1 MIAIID
7 YGIGNLASIQNM
19 LKKIGV
25 QSIIT
30 SNEEEILAADKLI
43 LPGVGAFDTC
53 SSKLRGSGLDK
64 CINHKVLVEK
74 APIIGICV
82 GMQLLHEESE
92 EGKLPGLGWIKGK
105 IVKFR
110 PELLPGNYKIP
121 HMGWS
126 EVHASKPSA
135 ILQGL
140 EEARFYF
147 VHSFH
152 SELSSKQD
160 ELLSASYGYPFTA
173 AVQHENITGVQF
185 HPEKSHRFGMRLFEN
200 FSKL

>member
-7 YGIGNLASIQNM
+7 YGVGNLASIQNM
-19 LKKIGV
+19 FKKIGIK
-25 QSIIT
+25 SIIT
-30 SNEEEILAADKLI
+30 SKTEEISDAGKLL

-53 SSKLRGSGLDK
+53 SSKLRDSGLVD
-64 CINHKVLVEK
+64 CISQRVLIEKV
-74 APIIGICV
+74 PIIGICV

-110 PELLPGNYKIP
+110 KDRLPPGYKVP

-126 EVHASKPSA
+126 EVHISKPSL
-135 ILQGL
+135 ILDGL
-140 EEARFYF
+140 EDARFYF

-152 SELSSKQD
+152 SELNSNQD
-160 ELLSASYGYPFTA
+160 ELLSVDYGYPFTA
-173 AVQHENITGVQF
+173 AVQNANITGVQF
-185 HPEKSHRFGMRLFEN
+185 HPEKSHKFGMKLLEN
-200 FSKL
+200 FSKI